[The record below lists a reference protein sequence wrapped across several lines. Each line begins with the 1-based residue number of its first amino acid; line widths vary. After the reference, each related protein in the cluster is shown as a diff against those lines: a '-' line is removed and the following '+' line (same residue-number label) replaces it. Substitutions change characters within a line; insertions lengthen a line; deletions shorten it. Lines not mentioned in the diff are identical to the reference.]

1 MSEKIKTV
9 NLEEMVE
16 IMAEK
21 FEMPK
26 KTAKEFIKAYEE
38 EKLAIAERGDKF
50 TIVGFGTFQRKFR
63 NATTSRNPR
72 AAQNPE
78 LPTMIEVPAKYAFT
92 FSPGKTVKERFKAIP
107 VDPADLNSK

>member
-38 EKLAIAERGDKF
+38 EKLKIAEREIF
-50 TIVGFGTFQRKFR
+50 TEAQQMQLFQ
-63 NATTSRNPR
+63 
-72 AAQNPE
+72 
-78 LPTMIEVPAKYAFT
+78 
-92 FSPGKTVKERFKAIP
+92 G
-107 VDPADLNSK
+107 